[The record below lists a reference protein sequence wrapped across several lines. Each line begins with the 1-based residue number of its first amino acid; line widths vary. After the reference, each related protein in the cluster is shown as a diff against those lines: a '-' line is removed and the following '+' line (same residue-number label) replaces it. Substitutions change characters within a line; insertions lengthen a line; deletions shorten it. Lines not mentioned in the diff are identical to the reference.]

1 MIAGEVAAS
10 RMRLHEILAEMGSAV
25 IAYSGGVDSTL
36 LVRAAADVH
45 GFQFVALTTSSSTNT
60 DEEVADATRLA
71 ADIGVRHIVVDVD
84 ELATPGYAENPPN
97 RCYLCKQTLYPV
109 CARIAADEGFLWIAD
124 GVNTDDLKDYRP
136 GLAAAVE
143 HGVRHPLV
151 EAGLSKALVRE
162 LSRHYGLPT
171 ADQPASPCLS
181 SRFPYGTAI
190 TREGLAQVAAAEAAL
205 RALGFLELRVRYLG
219 STARVEVSAP
229 EVARLGDPSTRDR
242 VRAAVLAAGF
252 ADVVLSDRPLRSG
265 SLNDALTKTT
275 IDSAVPP
282 RESGPRPS

>member
-45 GFQFVALTTSSSTNT
+45 GFRFVALTTSSPANT
-60 DEEVADATRLA
+60 DEEVEDAMRLA
-71 ADIGVRHIVVDVD
+71 AAIGARHVVVDVD

-109 CARIAADEGFLWIAD
+109 CARMASDEGFLWIAD

-136 GLAAAVE
+136 GLVAAAE

-151 EAGLSKALVRE
+151 EAGLTKALVRE
-162 LSRHYGLPT
+162 LSRHYGLAT
-171 ADQPASPCLS
+171 ADRPASPCLS
-181 SRFPYGTAI
+181 SRFPYGTTI

-205 RALGFLELRVRYLG
+205 RALGFIELRVRYLG
-219 STARVEVSAP
+219 RTARVEVSAP
-229 EVARLGDPSTRDR
+229 ELARLEEPATCNR
-242 VRAAVLAAGF
+242 VRKAVLAAGF
-252 ADVVLSDRPLRSG
+252 EDVVLSDRPLRSG
-265 SLNDALTKTT
+265 SLNDALTTTT
-275 IDSAVPP
+275 IERAAPP
-282 RESGPRPS
+282 RESDPRPS